1 MILNLKRC
9 LGIAGLISA
18 AMLPTASGAA
28 CAPLLNHSF
37 PGLQDGKTQSLCQYQ
52 GKVILVVN
60 TASFCGYTSQYEGL
74 EKLYA
79 NLKDKGWS
87 WSASLPMISA
97 SRSPAAAR
105 KLPIS
110 AG

>member
-79 NLKDKGWS
+79 NLKGQG
-87 WSASLPMISA
+87 
-97 SRSPAAAR
+97 
-105 KLPIS
+105 
-110 AG
+110 AGRRRFSFQ